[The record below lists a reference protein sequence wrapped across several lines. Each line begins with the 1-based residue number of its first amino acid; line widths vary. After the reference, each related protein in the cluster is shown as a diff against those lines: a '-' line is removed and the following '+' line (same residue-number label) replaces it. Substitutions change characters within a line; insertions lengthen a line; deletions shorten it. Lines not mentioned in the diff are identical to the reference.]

1 MAECYTEYIVSR
13 YDWYPSD
20 SPTGICVGFTA
31 KCTPN
36 GRSNYWEV
44 EEEVVE
50 EEEVIE
56 EEEETIL
63 QPIAEGAAPASTV
76 NTASNAYD

>member
-1 MAECYTEYIVSR
+1 MDKKKDVKKEI
-13 YDWYPSD
+13 
-20 SPTGICVGFTA
+20 
-31 KCTPN
+31 
-36 GRSNYWEV
+36 
-44 EEEVVE
+44 E

-63 QPIAEGAAPASTV
+63 QPIAEGAAPSSSV